1 MSLRQWKTFSQKC
14 APRRPYAAVLK
25 VDVTGHSTEL
35 LPSREDYAC
44 EGFWSIE
51 PSYCSVGRLVLGGL
65 PCSAIN
71 TRFIAHHRISCYQL
85 SRRGRISLRC
95 MECPP
100 KSRLDQGQGPV
111 MNPAIEWEVPSSILS
126 FAASDI
132 HIWRASLDL
141 SAPALAR
148 LEATLGHDEKSRAAR
163 FVHARDRDHF
173 IAARGI
179 LRELLGAYLKQ
190 PADQVQFQYGKHGK
204 PRLAVD
210 YSETLLTFNLSHS
223 HGLAAC
229 AISNGLELGIDVELI
244 RPEFAG
250 QDIAARYFSEDEM
263 AELRALPIELRADGF
278 FRCWTR
284 KEAYVK
290 ARGEGLSIPLD
301 SFSVSLTPGQ
311 PDVLRSA
318 DSKSW
323 TLRTFAPEPKYI
335 GAVVGHGQNLR
346 FSYLAWRE

>member
-1 MSLRQWKTFSQKC
+1 
-14 APRRPYAAVLK
+14 
-25 VDVTGHSTEL
+25 
-35 LPSREDYAC
+35 
-44 EGFWSIE
+44 
-51 PSYCSVGRLVLGGL
+51 
-65 PCSAIN
+65 
-71 TRFIAHHRISCYQL
+71 
-85 SRRGRISLRC
+85 
-95 MECPP
+95 
-100 KSRLDQGQGPV
+100 
-111 MNPAIEWEVPSSILS
+111 MNPPTEREVPSSIPD
-126 FAASDI
+126 FAASEI
-132 HIWRASLDL
+132 HIWRADLDL
-141 SAPALAR
+141 PAPALGR
-148 LEATLGHDEKSRAAR
+148 LDSTLGEDEKSRAAR

-179 LRELLGAYLKQ
+179 LRELLGVYLKQ
-190 PADQVQFQYGKHGK
+190 PADQVQFRYGKHGK
-204 PRLAVD
+204 PRLATEC
-210 YSETLLTFNLSHS
+210 SETTITYNLSHS
-223 HGLAAC
+223 YGLAAY

-250 QDIAARYFSEDEM
+250 EDIAARYFSEEEM

-311 PDVLRSA
+311 PDVLNSA

-323 TLRTFAPEPKYI
+323 TLRSFAPKPGYI

-346 FSYLAWRE
+346 FSHFAWSV

>member
-1 MSLRQWKTFSQKC
+1 
-14 APRRPYAAVLK
+14 
-25 VDVTGHSTEL
+25 
-35 LPSREDYAC
+35 
-44 EGFWSIE
+44 
-51 PSYCSVGRLVLGGL
+51 
-65 PCSAIN
+65 
-71 TRFIAHHRISCYQL
+71 
-85 SRRGRISLRC
+85 
-95 MECPP
+95 MECPA
-100 KSRLDQGQGPV
+100 KSRLDQGQRPM
-111 MNPAIEWEVPSSILS
+111 MNSATEWEVPSSIPS

-148 LEATLGHDEKSRAAR
+148 LDATLGHDEKSRAGR

-179 LRELLGAYLKQ
+179 LRDLLGAYLKQ
-190 PADQVQFQYGKHGK
+190 PADRVQFRYGKHGK
-204 PRLAVD
+204 PRLAAE
-210 YSETLLTFNLSHS
+210 YSETAITFNLSHS
-223 HGLAAC
+223 HGLAVY

-250 QDIAARYFSEDEM
+250 EDIAARYFSEEEM

-311 PDVLRSA
+311 PDVLSSV
-318 DSKSW
+318 DSESW
-323 TLRTFAPEPKYI
+323 TLRSFAPEPRYV

-346 FSYLAWRE
+346 FSHLAWRE